1 MDELL
6 RATDEARTGFANLEN
21 LDDETLAKLEHR
33 FKDIHEMNAAD
44 VDEAIKEERRDEEA
58 ES

>member
-1 MDELL
+1 M

>member
-1 MDELL
+1 M
-6 RATDEARTGFANLEN
+6 RSRPRFALGRR
-21 LDDETLAKLEHR
+21 ETLTRLERR

-44 VDEAIKEERRDEEA
+44 VDEAIKEERRSEEA